1 MNCTQDYSNEFEEL
15 NIFMTTERKRE
26 GIVVFLK
33 SHRYTYNMRAHK
45 CICAYRY
52 TVCVLTK
59 PMFQNS
65 ANSIQIK

>member
-33 SHRYTYNMRAHK
+33 SHPYTYNMRAHK
-45 CICAYRY
+45 CIRAY
-52 TVCVLTK
+52 THSVCSY
-59 PMFQNS
+59 Q
-65 ANSIQIK
+65 ANVPKLSQLNTD